1 MKIDGECLIEWIGSC
16 RNKVQVVRSIRMPQL
31 HTLLHF
37 HLATIV
43 MINGSSRLDL
53 IFRIPVMSLH
63 PRRGRE
69 PKALRL
75 QESRNKRA
83 LILGW
88 AYYLYAFSS
97 YPLRTWLPS
106 VYRRHDNWYTR
117 GASFPVLS
125 Y

>member
-69 PKALRL
+69 PVAVSAVLSTALGKQFPSHKPFFFFSCSKVILFSSVEAKRRVT
-75 QESRNKRA
+75 ESREGS
-83 LILGW
+83 IPS
-88 AYYLYAFSS
+88 YLS
-97 YPLRTWLPS
+97 
-106 VYRRHDNWYTR
+106 
-117 GASFPVLS
+117 
-125 Y
+125 